1 MNTRTILKYPI
12 GLQTLSEII
21 TEGYFYVDKTPWV
34 HKLATEGKFYFL
46 SRPRRFGKSLF
57 VDTLRQAY
65 LGKKELFTGLFLENN
80 WDWGQSYPVLNMTW
94 GAGVI
99 KSPEDMETVFSEN
112 IQRWLR
118 EFSIELTASSNRGK
132 LYELIEKIHTST
144 GQKVVILIDE
154 YDKPI
159 LDNIINVQLATVM
172 REELKNIYSV
182 VKDGDEHIK
191 LAFITGVSKFS
202 KVSLFSGLNNLQDI
216 SRAPGFGGICGYTQE
231 ELETVFAPA
240 LEGVSLAEVKHWYNG
255 YRFAEEAGV
264 YNPYDVLLFL
274 KHREYKNYWFD
285 SATPTFLIAMMAKYQ
300 YAVPDLENITAGE
313 EIFGSYEVESISLV
327 TLLYQSGYLTLNAV
341 NKLPGGASIY
351 SLKYPNFEVKQSL
364 TDYILTY
371 LVKRLEDKPL
381 HYLQLNKILQTPDF
395 DQFQE
400 LFQSFFASIP
410 EEWYRKNYLEKYEG
424 YYASIFYCYF
434 TALGLDTRPEE
445 RTNHGRMDMSVLM
458 DHAVFVFEF
467 KVVDLIA
474 DESPALAQIKKKN
487 YHQKY
492 TTLGKPI
499 YLVGVEFNAAQ
510 RNVVR
515 VEWEAV

>member
-34 HKLATEGKFYFL
+34 HKLATEGKYYFL

-112 IQRWLR
+112 MQRWLR

-159 LDNIINVQLATVM
+159 LDNITNVQLATVM

-202 KVSLFSGLNNLQDI
+202 KVSLFSGLNNLKDI
-216 SRAPGFGGICGYTQE
+216 SRSPGFGGICGYTQE

-240 LEGVSLAEVKHWYNG
+240 LEGVDLAEVKRWYNG

-274 KHREYKNYWFD
+274 DSREYKNHWFD

-313 EIFGSYEVESISLV
+313 EIFGSYEVEDLSLD
-327 TLLYQSGYLTLNAV
+327 TLLYQSGYLTVASTTQF
-341 NKLPGGASIY
+341 GADVAY
-351 SLKYPNFEVKQSL
+351 NLRYPNFEVKKSL

-371 LVKRLEDKPL
+371 LIKQKSPKIPNRQQLWKL
-381 HYLQLNKILQTPDF
+381 LQAPDF

-400 LFQSFFASIP
+400 LFQSFFVSIP

-515 VEWEAV
+515 VEWEMV